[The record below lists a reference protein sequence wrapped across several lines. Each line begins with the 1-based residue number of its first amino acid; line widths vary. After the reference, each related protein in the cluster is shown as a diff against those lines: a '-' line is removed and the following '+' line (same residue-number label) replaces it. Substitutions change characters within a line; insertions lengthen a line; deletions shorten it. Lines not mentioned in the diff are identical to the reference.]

1 MYSQP
6 GLASVPQS
14 LLTIR
19 EEAGLAG
26 QGWEDLGKSWH
37 TLAALWLRAETRLSK
52 SGRTDLKYAEVH
64 ASSLP
69 EPLKQWMY
77 SKLLQVDCSRP
88 GEQFGN
94 EFTSYLVE
102 LPWSSLTNG
111 NAIMDEVWCRPGK
124 TGTIVLLVGLYWQAL
139 YSGAGKKWE
148 SNLQRV
154 ETIFHSILNAP
165 EL

>member
-14 LLTIR
+14 LLTIQ
-19 EEAGLAG
+19 EEARLAG

-37 TLAALWLRAETRLSK
+37 TLATLWLHAETHLRK
-52 SGRTDLKYAEVH
+52 SGRTDLKYAGVH

-77 SKLLQVDCSRP
+77 SKLLRVVCSRP
-88 GEQFGN
+88 GEQFEN

-111 NAIMDEVWCRPGK
+111 NVIMDEVWCRPGK

-139 YSGAGKKWE
+139 YSGARKKWE

>member
-69 EPLKQWMY
+69 F
-77 SKLLQVDCSRP
+77 RP
-88 GEQFGN
+88 EILG
-94 EFTSYLVE
+94 YIILVVFIRAYDIVNTFIANND
-102 LPWSSLTNG
+102 LFRFLSNSISL
-111 NAIMDEVWCRPGK
+111 VPC
-124 TGTIVLLVGLYWQAL
+124 L
-139 YSGAGKKWE
+139 YSHFYANCLDNRNVMCIG
-148 SNLQRV
+148 
-154 ETIFHSILNAP
+154 IFA
-165 EL
+165 